1 VVLLVAVSVPLSE
14 LVLLTEL
21 PLRPLSVLGSDM
33 TELLLLLLLV
43 VLLVEDI
50 SWRWSA
56 NTKRELLA
64 DG

>member
-33 TELLLLLLLV
+33 TELPLLLLV
-43 VLLVEDI
+43 VLLIEDI
-50 SWRWSA
+50 SRQWSA
-56 NTKRELLA
+56 NTKWELLA

>member
-33 TELLLLLLLV
+33 TELLLLLLV
-43 VLLVEDI
+43 VLLIEDI
-50 SWRWSA
+50 SRQWSA
-56 NTKRELLA
+56 NTKWELLA